1 MGTTQFLCAQE
12 MCAEKRSSMKNSR
25 KKKIFAAVL
34 AAAMVAGLTA
44 CGGGTGESGASA
56 SGSKENEAAA
66 AETKQYV
73 YRCQDISTDAIPAGA
88 SIRSVMYQNDK
99 IYALYD
105 CWGDTAEYL
114 ALLSANIDGTDVNVT
129 NIPMP
134 ESTDT
139 ENAYL
144 NNAAVSKDGNAYLAL
159 GISTLVD
166 AENYVYDQK
175 QELQCWSPAGEM
187 LWSQELG
194 ADLEADYVNVVA
206 INATDNGVEV
216 LLNGGDTAY
225 RFIELDAAGNLVK
238 QQNLDESKLQNLNTV
253 VPQGDGTWLFLTYN
267 NDYTAL
273 TGLIYDPAA
282 GTFGSQV
289 ELPAN
294 IQNYELNA
302 GVNGSFLLA
311 DQYGVS
317 SWKEGDTDIKRLM
330 NMIDSDLAASSMSYP
345 VQISDE
351 QFAAAYYE
359 LEGSGFRLGIFTK
372 VRPEDIP
379 DKKTLVFGGTYI
391 GSDIKSKI
399 IDFNKANTEY
409 KITVRDYSEYA
420 TMEDYS
426 AGTTQLNN
434 DILAGKMPDILLVNS
449 DIPLGNLAK
458 KGLLADIDEL
468 IAQDAELSGKTY
480 LDNVF
485 EAYRIDGK
493 LYQVIPSFTVETFI
507 GKKSVLGDISGWNME
522 EFTKTLTSLGE
533 GTSAFGETT
542 RDAFMQYA
550 IQYCGNDYIDSNT
563 GKSNFDSE
571 EFVNLIKYAA
581 TLPEQIDYDEGYD
594 WTAYANQYRTGQT
607 MLMPLY
613 LYDFSRLS
621 ACINGSFGENVV
633 YVGFPSADRD
643 GSAVICGDSYAI
655 SAKSAY
661 KDVAWEFVRYYL
673 TDEYQTSD
681 TIGGMPVNRDA
692 FLKMAQRAMEKPYY
706 IDEQG
711 QKVEYDD
718 IYYLN
723 DEQIVLPQ
731 LTQEQMDQAVAFV
744 EGIRR
749 TTYRND
755 SVVQI
760 INEELPAFFDGQKSA
775 EDVAKLIQNRVQ
787 LYLDENE

>member
-1 MGTTQFLCAQE
+1 
-12 MCAEKRSSMKNSR
+12 MKKNWKW
-25 KKKIFAAVL
+25 KKVFAAVL
-34 AAAMVAGLTA
+34 AAAMTAGLTA

-73 YRCQDISTDAIPAGA
+73 YRCQDISTDAIPEGA
-88 SIRSVMYQNDK
+88 SVSSVMYQNDK
-99 IYALYD
+99 LYALYD
-105 CWGDTAEYL
+105 CWGDTSEYL

-129 NIPMP
+129 DIPLP

-194 ADLEADYVNVVA
+194 ADLEADYVNVMAVS
-206 INATDNGVEV
+206 ATDNGVEV

-238 QQNLDESKLQNLNTV
+238 QQNLDESKIQNLNTV

-273 TGLIYDPAA
+273 TGQIYDPAA
-282 GTFGSQV
+282 GAFGSQA

-294 IQNYELNA
+294 IQNYELTA
-302 GVNGSFLLA
+302 GVNGTFLLT

-317 SWKEGDTDIKRLM
+317 SWKEGETEIRRLM

-345 VQISDE
+345 VPISDE

-359 LEGSGFRLGIFTK
+359 LEGSGFRLGVFTK
-372 VRPEDIP
+372 VKPEDIP

-399 IDFNKANTEY
+399 VDFNKANTEY
-409 KITVRDYSEYA
+409 KITVKDYSEYA

-449 DIPLGNLAK
+449 NIPLNNLAK

-522 EFTKTLTSLGE
+522 EFTKTLASLGE
-533 GTSAFGETT
+533 GTSAFGDTT
-542 RDAFMQYA
+542 RDAFMRYA

-581 TLPEQIDYDEGYD
+581 TLPEQIDYDEDYD

-613 LYDFSRLS
+613 LYDFSSLS
-621 ACINGSFGENVV
+621 SCINGSFGEDVV
-633 YVGFPSADRD
+633 YAGFPAAGRD
-643 GSAVICGDSYAI
+643 GSAVISGNSYAI

-731 LTQEQMDQAVAFV
+731 LTQEQVDQAVAFV

-749 TTYRND
+749 TTYQND

>member
-1 MGTTQFLCAQE
+1 
-12 MCAEKRSSMKNSR
+12 MKKNWKW
-25 KKKIFAAVL
+25 KKVFAAVL
-34 AAAMVAGLTA
+34 AAAMTAGLTA
-44 CGGGTGESGASA
+44 CGGGAGESGASA

-73 YRCQDISTDAIPAGA
+73 YRCQDISTDAIPEGA

-99 IYALYD
+99 LYALYD

-114 ALLSANIDGTDVNVT
+114 AILSANIDGTDVSVAD
-129 NIPMP
+129 IPMP

-144 NNAAVSKDGNAYLAL
+144 NNAAVSRDGNVYLAL

-194 ADLEADYVNVVA
+194 ADIEADYVNVMAVS
-206 INATDNGVEV
+206 ATDNGVEV
-216 LLNGGDTAY
+216 LLNGGDTEY
-225 RFIELDAAGNLVK
+225 RFIELDASGNLVK

-273 TGLIYDPAA
+273 TGQIYDPAA
-282 GTFGSQV
+282 GAFGSQAG
-289 ELPAN
+289 LPAN
-294 IQNYELNA
+294 IQNYELTA
-302 GVNGSFLLA
+302 GVNGTFLLT

-330 NMIDSDLAASSMSYP
+330 NIIDSDLAASSMSYP
-345 VQISDE
+345 VPISDE

-359 LEGSGFRLGIFTK
+359 LEGSGFRLGVFTK
-372 VRPEDIP
+372 VKPEDIP

-399 IDFNKANTEY
+399 VDFNKANTEY
-409 KITVRDYSEYA
+409 KITVKDYSEYA

-449 DIPLGNLAK
+449 NIPLNNLAK

-522 EFTKTLTSLGE
+522 EFTKTLASLGE
-533 GTSAFGETT
+533 GASAFGDTT
-542 RDAFMQYA
+542 RDAFMRYA

-563 GKSNFDSE
+563 GKSSFDSE

-581 TLPEQIDYDEGYD
+581 TLPEQIDYDEDYD

-613 LYDFSRLS
+613 LYDFSSLS
-621 ACINGSFGENVV
+621 SCINGSFGEDVV
-633 YVGFPSADRD
+633 YAGFPAAGRD
-643 GSAVICGDSYAI
+643 GSAVISGNSYAI

-673 TDEYQTSD
+673 TDEYQTND

-731 LTQEQMDQAVAFV
+731 LTQEQVDQAVAFV

-749 TTYRND
+749 TTYQND